1 MEQFMVTVCIEGRIK
16 AYCFKYADN
25 AKEFNKTMNRTYFSK
40 LYVYIPETDSWES
53 AADQF

>member
-1 MEQFMVTVCIEGRIK
+1 MEQFMVTVCIEGNIK

-25 AKEFNKTMNRTYFSK
+25 AKEFNRTMNRTYFSK
-40 LYVYIPETDSWES
+40 LYVYNPDTDSWES